1 MKKVAI
7 FTLTAT
13 AILASAPAMARQHG
27 GPRPDFSQLD
37 ANGDGQITQAEV
49 KAFGAA
55 EFAKADAD
63 GDGSLTLEEL
73 TARAKTDR
81 VRKMDKRAKRELKRL
96 DSDGNGTIELAEM
109 EEKQGGMRMFDRMD
123 ENEDGVISQEEFDAK
138 KGKRHRKEKRNS
150 HDE

>member
-1 MKKVAI
+1 MNKIAI

-27 GPRPDFSQLD
+27 GPRPDFSHLD

-55 EFAKADAD
+55 QFAKADTD
-63 GDGSLTLEEL
+63 GDGSLILEEL
-73 TARAKTDR
+73 IARANADR
-81 VRKMDKRAKRELKRL
+81 AKKMDKRAKRMLKRL

-123 ENEDGVISQEEFDAK
+123 ENEDGVISKEEFDAK
-138 KGKRHRKEKRNS
+138 KGKLHRKEKCKS

>member
-1 MKKVAI
+1 MKKIAI
-7 FTLTAT
+7 FALAAT
-13 AILASAPAMARQHG
+13 SILASAPVMARDHG
-27 GPRPDFSQLD
+27 ASRPDFSQLD

-49 KAFGAA
+49 KAFGATQFA
-55 EFAKADAD
+55 EADTD

-73 TARAKTDR
+73 TARAKADR
-81 VRKMDKRAKRELKRL
+81 AKKMGKRAKRMLKRL

-138 KGKRHRKEKRNS
+138 KGKRHRKEKRKS

>member
-37 ANGDGQITQAEV
+37 ANGDGQITQAEA

-73 TARAKTDR
+73 TARAQADR
-81 VRKMDKRAKRELKRL
+81 AKKMGKRAKRMLQRL
-96 DSDGNGTIELAEM
+96 DRDGNGTIELAEM
-109 EEKQGGMRMFDRMD
+109 EQMNPGRYAD
-123 ENEDGVISQEEFDAK
+123 V
-138 KGKRHRKEKRNS
+138 
-150 HDE
+150 